1 MFKFIS
7 TKEQIIRQQKKAEQ
21 LNARQN
27 EVDVVN
33 SIAFVTLAESGSI
46 DEVTATEHT
55 NLFAEWVAGVSYTVS
70 ALRQYNGQLY
80 RCVQAHTAQADWT
93 PDVAIS
99 LWSKAGNPNQEY
111 PSWSQPVGAHDAYN
125 TGDKVTYNQKKWIST
140 TDGNVWEPGVYGWE
154 QVLAEKQI
162 INNAANLCIIIKT

>member
-27 EVDVVN
+27 EAEVVN

-55 NLFAEWVAGVSYTVS
+55 ALFSGWASGVAYEVG
-70 ALRQYNGQLY
+70 ALRQYNDELY
-80 RCVQAHTAQADWT
+80 RCVQAHTSQEAWT
-93 PDVAIS
+93 PDTAAS
-99 LWSKAGNPNQEY
+99 LWSKVGNPLEEY
-111 PSWSQPVGAHDAYN
+111 PAWSQPIGAHDAYAIR
-125 TGDKVTYNQKKWIST
+125 DKVTHNEKKWTST
-140 TDGNVWEPGVYGWE
+140 VDQNVWEPGVYGWE
-154 QVLAEKQI
+154 EVEQ
-162 INNAANLCIIIKT
+162 